1 MLRQLAHQFA
11 ELRRERKLSRV
22 ELAAI
27 AKVDRATIALI
38 EAGGG
43 TMASLSAAAAVLGHG
58 PSPHSAALANKRRWL
73 GIGTR
78 TLAAAAGVSRP
89 TLQAF
94 ESSGQ
99 GQVATFEAMCRAL
112 DEVPVLRP
120 RENT

>member
-1 MLRQLAHQFA
+1 M
-11 ELRRERKLSRV
+11 
-22 ELAAI
+22 

-43 TMASLSAAAAVLGHG
+43 TMASVSVVGGVLGHV
-58 PSPHSAALANKRRWL
+58 PSPHPAALANKRRWL

-94 ESSGQ
+94 EQTGQ

>member
-1 MLRQLAHQFA
+1 M
-11 ELRRERKLSRV
+11 
-22 ELAAI
+22 

-43 TMASLSAAAAVLGHG
+43 TMASLSAVGGVLGHG
-58 PSPHSAALANKRRWL
+58 PSPHPAVLANKRRWL

-78 TLAAAAGVSRP
+78 TLAAAGVSRP

-94 ESSGQ
+94 EQTGQ

>member
-1 MLRQLAHQFA
+1 MC
-11 ELRRERKLSRV
+11 SS
-22 ELAAI
+22 
-27 AKVDRATIALI
+27 D
-38 EAGGG
+38 
-43 TMASLSAAAAVLGHG
+43 
-58 PSPHSAALANKRRWL
+58 LANKRRWHE
-73 GIGTR
+73 IGTR

-94 ESSGQ
+94 EQTGQ